1 MGETAQEILIEKADR
16 ADASAIY
23 EIGKLCFSEAW
34 RKETVIHDMGGSHS
48 EYFIARMNGEIAGY
62 GCFWFIADEGQ
73 LLNIGVRPSFR
84 KKGIG
89 ALLLEAGLMEA
100 ARRHMNTLF
109 LEVRVSNEEAQ
120 RLYKNHGFE
129 VLGLRKGVYDLPKED
144 GYIMSRKVEGEL

>member
-1 MGETAQEILIEKADR
+1 
-16 ADASAIY
+16 
-23 EIGKLCFSEAW
+23 
-34 RKETVIHDMGGSHS
+34 
-48 EYFIARMNGEIAGY
+48 MNGEIAGY